1 MRRRRPIATIL
12 VGRDSLLSEGL
23 AKILRSANFRILAS
37 VANADDLLAG
47 KAPPPQSLFLMVHT
61 GDNFEAAVAQVQLVR
76 SRHPDG
82 NIGVVTDRYR
92 LDELAQA
99 FRAGANGYFVD
110 VMTCD
115 AFVKSLE
122 LMMMGHAVFPP
133 AFLAF
138 VLDSES
144 DDEPDEAASDED
156 GNESDLIVAKDPI
169 SPELSPREKTI
180 LRCLIEG
187 DSNKSIGRKM
197 DIAEAT
203 VKVHI
208 KAILRKIRVHNRTQ
222 AAIWWINKE
231 ATAQQASSRTPEE
244 SKPAPA
250 SRSEISD
257 IKQIA
262 TSEHVGTINH
272 KAVNHLR
279 TEGSIRLRKQS
290 AN

>member
-1 MRRRRPIATIL
+1 MRRRSITTIL
-12 VGRDSLLSEGL
+12 VGRNSLLSEGL
-23 AKILRSANFRILAS
+23 ARILRSANFRILAS
-37 VANADDLLAG
+37 VASADDLLAS
-47 KAPPPQSLFLMVHT
+47 KAPPPQSLFLLVHT
-61 GDNFEAAVAQVQLVR
+61 GDNFDAAVAQVQLVR

-92 LDELAQA
+92 LDELALA

-122 LMMMGHAVFPP
+122 LMMMGHAIFPP
-133 AFLAF
+133 AFLSF

-144 DDEPDEAASDED
+144 NEQLDEGVSDGD
-156 GNESDLIVAKDPI
+156 GNEPDLIAAKDPI

-187 DSNKSIGRKM
+187 DSNKSIGRKI

-222 AAIWWINKE
+222 AAIWWINNE
-231 ATAQQASSRTPEE
+231 SPTQQASSRAPEE
-244 SKPAPA
+244 SKPASA
-250 SRSEISD
+250 NRGEIAE
-257 IKQIA
+257 IKQIGA
-262 TSEHVGTINH
+262 PEHVGTINH

-279 TEGSIRLRKQS
+279 TEGSIRFRKQS
-290 AN
+290 AS

>member
-1 MRRRRPIATIL
+1 
-12 VGRDSLLSEGL
+12 V
-23 AKILRSANFRILAS
+23 AS
-37 VANADDLLAG
+37 VDDLLSS
-47 KAPPPQSLFLMVHT
+47 KAPPPQSLFLLVHT
-61 GDNFEAAVAQVQLVR
+61 GDDFDAAVAQVQLVR
-76 SRHPDG
+76 SRHPDA

-92 LDELAQA
+92 LDELTLA

-138 VLDSES
+138 VLDFES
-144 DDEPDEAASDED
+144 DDQLEEAASEGD
-156 GNESDLIVAKDPI
+156 GNEPDLIAAKDSI

-231 ATAQQASSRTPEE
+231 ALTPQASGRAPEE
-244 SKPAPA
+244 SKPASA
-250 SRSEISD
+250 SRGEMAEIR
-257 IKQIA
+257 QIA
-262 TSEHVGTINH
+262 ASEQVGTINH
-272 KAVNHLR
+272 KAVNQLR
-279 TEGSIRLRKQS
+279 AEGSIRVRKQS
-290 AN
+290 AS

>member
-1 MRRRRPIATIL
+1 MMKRRSIATIL
-12 VGRDSLLSEGL
+12 VGRNSLLSEGL
-23 AKILRSANFRILAS
+23 AKILRSENFRILAS
-37 VANADDLLAG
+37 VASVDDLLSS
-47 KAPPPQSLFLMVHT
+47 KAPPPQSLFLLVHT
-61 GDNFEAAVAQVQLVR
+61 GDDFDAAVAQVQLVR
-76 SRHPDG
+76 SRHPDA

-92 LDELAQA
+92 LDELTLA

-133 AFLAF
+133 AFLTF
-138 VLDSES
+138 VLDFES
-144 DDEPDEAASDED
+144 DDQLDEAASDG
-156 GNESDLIVAKDPI
+156 GNEPDVIAAKDSI

-222 AAIWWINKE
+222 AAIWWINNE
-231 ATAQQASSRTPEE
+231 AQAQKGTNRAPEE
-244 SKPAPA
+244 SKSPSA
-250 SRSEISD
+250 SRGEIAE
-257 IKQIA
+257 IRQIA
-262 TSEHVGTINH
+262 ASEQVGAINH

-279 TEGSIRLRKQS
+279 TENSIRVRKQS
-290 AN
+290 AS

>member
-1 MRRRRPIATIL
+1 MRRRSISTIL
-12 VGRDSLLSEGL
+12 VGRNSLLSEGL

-37 VANADDLLAG
+37 VASADDLLAG
-47 KAPPPQSLFLMVHT
+47 KAPPPQSLFLLVHT

-92 LDELAQA
+92 LDELALA

-122 LMMMGHAVFPP
+122 LMMMGHAIFPP
-133 AFLAF
+133 AFLSF
-138 VLDSES
+138 VLDFES
-144 DDEPDEAASDED
+144 DDQLDETASDGD
-156 GNESDLIVAKDPI
+156 GNEPDLIAANDSN

-197 DIAEAT
+197 NIAEAT

-222 AAIWWINKE
+222 AAIWWINQE
-231 ATAQQASSRTPEE
+231 ALTQQAGNKAPEE
-244 SKPAPA
+244 SKPASA
-250 SRSEISD
+250 SRGETPEM
-257 IKQIA
+257 KQIA
-262 TSEHVGTINH
+262 IREHVGAINH
-272 KAVNHLR
+272 KSVSHLG
-279 TEGSIRLRKQS
+279 TEGTIRFRKQPAS
-290 AN
+290 

>member
-1 MRRRRPIATIL
+1 MRRRPIATIL
-12 VGRDSLLSEGL
+12 VGRNSLLSEGL

-37 VANADDLLAG
+37 VASADDLLAS
-47 KAPPPQSLFLMVHT
+47 KTPPPQSLFLLVHT
-61 GDNFEAAVAQVQLVR
+61 GDNFDAAVAQVQLVR

-92 LDELAQA
+92 LDELALA

-122 LMMMGHAVFPP
+122 LMMMGHAIFPP
-133 AFLAF
+133 AFLSF

-144 DDEPDEAASDED
+144 DEQLDEAASDSD
-156 GNESDLIVAKDPI
+156 RNEPDLIAAKDSI
-169 SPELSPREKTI
+169 SPELSPRETTI

-197 DIAEAT
+197 EIAEAT

-231 ATAQQASSRTPEE
+231 ALTQQAASKAPQE
-244 SKPAPA
+244 SKTASA
-250 SRSEISD
+250 SRDEIID
-257 IKQIA
+257 IKQITA
-262 TSEHVGTINH
+262 PEHVGAINN
-272 KAVNHLR
+272 KAVSPLR
-279 TEGSIRLRKQS
+279 NEGSIRFRKQS
-290 AN
+290 AS